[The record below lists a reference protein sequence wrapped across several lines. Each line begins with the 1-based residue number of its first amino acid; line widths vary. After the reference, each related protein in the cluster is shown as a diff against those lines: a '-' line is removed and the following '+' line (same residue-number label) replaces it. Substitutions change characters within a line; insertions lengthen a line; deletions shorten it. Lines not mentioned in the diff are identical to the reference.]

1 MPGGGD
7 GQQTTIQNNEP
18 WKPAI
23 PYYLGDPK
31 RNIPGVLPEAMAW
44 YRSTVPQWYPGQS
57 VAGLAPEEE
66 AGMQALVQRGLA
78 GNPLM
83 AAAGQYAQN
92 AIGGQYLGAG
102 NPHAA
107 AIGDAVRAQVQPG
120 IDSMFASAGRYGSG
134 AHAGQVSQGVA
145 NALAPQL
152 FQNYQY
158 ERGLQENAA
167 QLAPQFAAADYQD
180 VNALLQA
187 GQLRRTYAQSLIDAD
202 KARWDFEQNMP
213 LQKLNAYASLVGGA
227 PGAHISTSAPR
238 VGPSPVDYINAVGGL
253 IGEFLPYLP

>member
-7 GQQTTIQNNEP
+7 GQQTTVQNSDP
-18 WKPAI
+18 WKPAV
-23 PYYLGDPK
+23 PYYLGDK
-31 RNIPGVLPEAMAW
+31 AQNIPGIFPEASAW

-66 AGMQALVQRGLA
+66 AGMQALAQRGLA

-83 AAAGQYAQN
+83 AAAGQYAQD
-92 AIGGQYLGAG
+92 AIGGRYIGAG
-102 NPHAA
+102 NPYAA

-120 IDSMFASAGRYGSG
+120 IDSIFASAGRYGSG
-134 AHAGQVSQGVA
+134 AHAGQVSQGIA

-152 FQNYQY
+152 FQYHQF

-167 QLAPQFAAADYQD
+167 QSAPQLAAADYQD
-180 VNALLQA
+180 INALLQA
-187 GQLRRTYAQSLIDAD
+187 GQMRRNYAQSQIDAD

-213 LQKLNAYASLVGGA
+213 LQKLNAYSALIGGA
-227 PGAHISTSAPR
+227 PGATISTSAPR
-238 VGPSPVDYINAVGGL
+238 TGPSPLDYINTVGGL
-253 IGEFLPYLP
+253 IGQFLSYL